1 MKLKI
6 LLAIWHA
13 TNMCSSTVAGTL
25 YKFNWVKLLP
35 SNYHVSGT
43 VAEALYKI
51 IRQYAFFSP
60 FKFTVLS
67 VCKKWF
73 FQGWEKG
80 NRVYGTASEQ
90 SKIFFSETSI
100 FKNIFFSILNHFMN
114 LPKLFVS

>member
-60 FKFTVLS
+60 LQIHSAKRVQEMVLS
-67 VCKKWF
+67 GV
-73 FQGWEKG
+73 GKG
-80 NRVYGTASEQ
+80 
-90 SKIFFSETSI
+90 K
-100 FKNIFFSILNHFMN
+100 
-114 LPKLFVS
+114 